1 MEWVKYVLVVATAGT
16 ISTLTDYA
24 LTGGWM
30 QKRFTDAAIWRE
42 KHGGVAGF
50 LASLLPFFTCAVFA
64 YAANRL
70 AIRSVHA
77 SVKLAAVMWT
87 IGPLPLILANAAFL
101 KLRPA
106 YVLSYAISWIVKLT
120 IVAVLVGRFMA

>member
-1 MEWVKYVLVVATAGT
+1 MAWVRFFLVVATAGT
-16 ISTLTDYA
+16 VSALTDY
-24 LTGGWM
+24 LFTGGWM
-30 QKRFTDAAIWRE
+30 QKRFTDAAIWRD
-42 KHGGVAGF
+42 KNGGIPGF

-77 SVKLAAVMWT
+77 SVKLAVVMWT
-87 IGPLPLILANAAFL
+87 IGPLPLILTNATFL

-106 YVLSYAISWIVKLT
+106 YVLSYVLSWFVKLM
-120 IVAVLVGRFMA
+120 IVAVLVGRFLA